1 MSIAA
6 LFVFYLRA
14 EFFLLSPDASDTDDS
29 PESEVT
35 LETTRF
41 VSTKAD
47 QHLGVVFD
55 SCDTKLSDMKVND
68 EFSICI
74 ELLLIELRDET
85 VEIKL
90 ATTQPLYLAWIK
102 VNWPSALEHM
112 LGLDTIMRNR
122 LLNSVIPVIGQYDL
136 QNLSEWIQN
145 KGFDNSTQVDLITV
159 AYSSLMD
166 ESPITAIEDVR
177 FSLSP
182 AVKSGVIDK
191 LLNQWS
197 RKNAGAVM
205 EWFSQQPRP
214 DMYAHLMGFVLMQ
227 LIQQQPND
235 AENIISELPNSQLK
249 FDTIKFYTKKLASE
263 NLEQSLNWVNS
274 IENEASRHVGIVQL
288 LKYMATNEEYIGRSF
303 DVALA
308 QEDPFF
314 RDKLLNNL
322 SIDIPYNK
330 LGMLIDLAPTLPI
343 SAKKWVMSNIG
354 SRLIENDPDMARDW
368 LKSLMPSNEASY
380 AKRIV
385 GEKSIERD
393 LPFAT
398 ELANDISD
406 QDERMLLIE
415 SILKFVYGQDDFDFE
430 LLYETLRLSSSE
442 IDQAKIK
449 FYNADTH

>member
-41 VSTKAD
+41 VSTKAE

-122 LLNSVIPVIGQYDL
+122 LLNSVVPVIFQYDL

-214 DMYAHLMGFVLMQ
+214 DMYAHLMGFVLM
-227 LIQQQPND
+227 
-235 AENIISELPNSQLK
+235 
-249 FDTIKFYTKKLASE
+249 
-263 NLEQSLNWVNS
+263 
-274 IENEASRHVGIVQL
+274 
-288 LKYMATNEEYIGRSF
+288 
-303 DVALA
+303 
-308 QEDPFF
+308 
-314 RDKLLNNL
+314 RD
-322 SIDIPYNK
+322 
-330 LGMLIDLAPTLPI
+330 
-343 SAKKWVMSNIG
+343 
-354 SRLIENDPDMARDW
+354 R
-368 LKSLMPSNEASY
+368 KS
-380 AKRIV
+380 V
-385 GEKSIERD
+385 
-393 LPFAT
+393 
-398 ELANDISD
+398 
-406 QDERMLLIE
+406 
-415 SILKFVYGQDDFDFE
+415 V
-430 LLYETLRLSSSE
+430 
-442 IDQAKIK
+442 
-449 FYNADTH
+449 